1 MLFRIW
7 QGLRSFEAMRAAIS
21 LLLPEDF
28 KSKLFLYFYYMKVS
42 LIFLMLFCSAAKIVY
57 GQAQSLEFSRVLLF
71 NSDSGSVTVPSG
83 KVWKVIAVIDETKPY
98 RSSVSVSYPRG
109 NASTPDACN
118 GCANSSCNNREM
130 RSYSWSDCSSRYAAV
145 FINGQEAAVENY
157 QSTSLVRLKAPL
169 WLKAGDSLQVGHS
182 APCYS
187 IPVVQQPSGSC
198 GNCGTIFNEN
208 YNDCTPDVRQ
218 CGTSAIPGAVVRV
231 SRWVNVLEFDATANP
246 QSSLN
251 FVQVHTFSASDG
263 IQTVPANRQWKLA
276 KIMGNSQI
284 QQVQSHSTQT
294 IQASPAQPNPC
305 TGDTT
310 GSYTRW
316 DLQMGS
322 CCNGSGIKLNGTRL
336 RYRDQ
341 VYFEDYNLW
350 LSAGNSIELEGSSCT
365 HNSGVSI
372 PAQGVYY
379 LNNNQMRCGPAQ
391 FTGTASFSPLLSVL
405 EFEKQ

>member
-1 MLFRIW
+1 
-7 QGLRSFEAMRAAIS
+7 
-21 LLLPEDF
+21 
-28 KSKLFLYFYYMKVS
+28 MKKG
-42 LIFLMLFCSAAKIVY
+42 LIFFVFFCMLAPVVL
-57 GQAQSLEFSRVLLF
+57 GQSQSLEFSRVLLF
-71 NSDSGSVTVPSG
+71 NSDSGLVTVPVG
-83 KVWKVIAVIDETKPY
+83 KVWKVIAVVDETKPY

-118 GCANSSCNNREM
+118 GCANSSCNNREL
-130 RSYSWSDCSSRYAAV
+130 RSYSWSDCSSRQAPVY
-145 FINGQEAAVENY
+145 INGQETAIENG
-157 QSTSLVRLKAPL
+157 QSTGLVRLKAPL

-187 IPVVQQPSGSC
+187 IPVVQQPTGSC
-198 GNCGTIFNEN
+198 WNCGTIFQDD

-246 QSSLN
+246 QSSLR

-276 KIMGNSQI
+276 KVMGNSQV
-284 QQVQSHSTQT
+284 QQVQSQSSQT

-305 TGDTT
+305 TGDTV

-316 DLQMGS
+316 DLQMSS
-322 CCNGSGIKLNGTRL
+322 CCDGSGIKLNGTRL

-341 VYFEDYNLW
+341 AYFEDYNVW
-350 LSAGNSIELEGSSCT
+350 LAAGNSVELEGSSCSHQSSVT
-365 HNSGVSI
+365 I

-379 LNNNQMRCGPAQ
+379 VNNNQLRCGPAQ
-391 FTGTASFSPLLSVL
+391 FSGAAAFSPLLSVL